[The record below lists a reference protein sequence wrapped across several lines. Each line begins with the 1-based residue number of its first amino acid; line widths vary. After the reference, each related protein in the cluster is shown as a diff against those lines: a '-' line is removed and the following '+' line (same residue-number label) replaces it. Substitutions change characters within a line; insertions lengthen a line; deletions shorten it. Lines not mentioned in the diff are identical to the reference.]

1 MKDPNENAVYYPFPG
16 YSNLDSLGN
25 VINIANN
32 DGTSDTI
39 VVKSDNYNS
48 LSEDLE
54 FVDYEFTQ
62 NNLAEFKY
70 FSIKLIGASSNMANP
85 PRLKNLR
92 VIALA

>member
-1 MKDPNENAVYYPFPG
+1 MKDA
-16 YSNLDSLGN
+16 SLLN
-25 VINIANN
+25 NTIA
-32 DGTSDTI
+32 GQMFS
-39 VVKSDNYNS
+39 K
-48 LSEDLE
+48 EDLE

-92 VIALA
+92 VIALAYYEIFQG